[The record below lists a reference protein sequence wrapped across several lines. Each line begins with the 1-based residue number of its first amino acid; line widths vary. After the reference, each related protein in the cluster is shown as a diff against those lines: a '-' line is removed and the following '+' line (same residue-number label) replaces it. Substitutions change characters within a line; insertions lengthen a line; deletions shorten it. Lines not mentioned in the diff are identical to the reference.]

1 MTATFQPRRH
11 ADGSVRIE
19 VTVTYA
25 LRADDLA
32 QVLAS
37 AHRATTPSALP
48 MLRYTD
54 AVTQLRRE
62 LRTRGG
68 DAPFRWRDDSPEE
81 DQDARTRETWARGE
95 VHRLFPA
102 LRGSA

>member
-11 ADGSVRIE
+11 ADGSVHIE

-25 LRADDLA
+25 LRAGDLT

-37 AHRATTPSALP
+37 AHRAIAPSALP
-48 MLRYTD
+48 LLRYTD

-62 LRTRGG
+62 LRSRGG
-68 DAPFRWRDDSPEE
+68 EAPFHWRDSFLE
-81 DQDARTRETWARGE
+81 DDQNAKALETWARGE

-102 LRGSA
+102 LRDSA